1 MDIPAAPLDLVS
13 LALKSV
19 SDQKLTLRIEI
30 AGRIDTEQ
38 MQKALSLT
46 LVHHPILGYQ
56 LCTHTG
62 WPTWQHATDT
72 AAHISLLAINTP
84 EQHAI
89 PDFSSLDQ
97 AKHTPIAVRIMRG
110 TQDDTLYITVD
121 HTVADMAGTKEIVY
135 TLAACYA
142 QLERGIKL
150 RPVQQP
156 PPPRNL
162 KEVCAEISSFS
173 KLMAVGKWHAVRG
186 RWHFPTG
193 DTDSNS
199 ESTYMIRN
207 LPAKSISHLK
217 AYCEPY
223 AATINDILIAALF
236 SSLHNLHESTPGER
250 LPVQFTID
258 LRRHL
263 WPGRQ
268 AQVANLS
275 SSAHV
280 WLKKNPAE
288 CFVQTLCRTHRVL
301 ADIKKKYPG
310 IGAAIILELVFKLGF
325 QRTEKAM
332 RRLFRESLA
341 TSMGNPLLINTGV
354 IDDIRLSF
362 GSARVRNACLLGPS
376 ILVPGLT
383 ITASGFRDQ
392 LTLSSGFNRTHT
404 RPDYIAHVLD
414 DMIGY
419 LPEPCW
425 PMTTTTQSST
435 IV

>member
-30 AGRIDTEQ
+30 AGRIDTQQ
-38 MQKALSLT
+38 MQTALSLT

-56 LCTHTG
+56 LYTHTG
-62 WPTWQHATDT
+62 WPTWQHATDK
-72 AAHISLLAINTP
+72 AAHISLLVINAP
-84 EQHAI
+84 DQHAM
-89 PDFSSLDQ
+89 PDFCMLDQ
-97 AKHTPIAVRIMRG
+97 AEHTPIAVRIMRG

-121 HTVADMAGTKEIVY
+121 HTVADMAGTKEIAY
-135 TLAACYA
+135 TLAAYYS
-142 QLERGIKL
+142 QLERGI
-150 RPVQQP
+150 RPRPLQQP
-156 PPPRNL
+156 PPPRGL
-162 KEVCAEISSFS
+162 KEVCAEISSFR
-173 KLMAVGKWHAVRG
+173 KLMAVCKWRAVRG

-193 DTDSNS
+193 DTDNNS

-207 LPAKSISHLK
+207 LSAKSISHLK
-217 AYCEPY
+217 AYCKPH

-236 SSLHNLHESTPGER
+236 SSLHDLHECTPGER

-280 WLKKNPAE
+280 WLKKNPEE
-288 CFVQTLCRTHRVL
+288 CFVQTLRRTHRVL
-301 ADIKKKYPG
+301 TDIKKNYPG
-310 IGAAIILELVFKLGF
+310 IGAAIILELVFKLGS

-354 IDDIRLSF
+354 IDDIRLNF
-362 GSARVRNACLLGPS
+362 GSAKIRNACLLGPS
-376 ILVPGLT
+376 LLVPGLT
-383 ITASGFRDQ
+383 ITASGYRDQ
-392 LTLSSGFNRTHT
+392 LTLGAGFNRART
-404 RPDYIAHVLD
+404 RPDYIAHILD

-425 PMTTTTQSST
+425 PITTTAQSST